1 MSAHRVLLGVLA
13 GAPRAPL
20 VAMLVSLGYEVTLAD
35 DSAELLEHAR
45 VREPQWVLT
54 DHAFLDAA
62 TGDLLADLR
71 VRFPGTPLMVLPR
84 GTPADRRGLDP
95 GPDAELTLPS
105 ELMGLMGL
113 MGAVDR
119 LLGPTRPV
127 PATNTSPRKRP
138 HLDPFVGQS
147 PEIRRLAEEALKA
160 LASESPI
167 LIEGETGTGK
177 GVLASWLH
185 RHGPRAHEGFVDLN
199 CAGISRELMD
209 SELFGH
215 EKGAFTGAV
224 TSKPG
229 LLEVADK
236 GTLFLDEVGDM
247 DLPIQA
253 KLLKVIEEKRFRRVG
268 ETRERHTD
276 VRIIAATHHD
286 LHQRVQDG
294 LFRRDLYFRICV
306 LPMRMPALRNRIQ
319 DIPALARRILAQLAV
334 ELGRSEPVLSPAAE
348 DALQSYPWPG
358 NLRDLRNGLERAL
371 LSCEG
376 GVIEREHLRFDAHGA
391 LGSRG
396 PMETAPGPD
405 ARTRFPAGATGT
417 LQEMERAII
426 LRVLEEVGNNKEL
439 ASKRLGIPRS
449 TFYQKLA
456 AMGITRR

>member
-1 MSAHRVLLGVLA
+1 MSAHRVLLGVLP

-20 VAMLVSLGYEVTLAD
+20 VALLVSLGYEVTLAD
-35 DSAELLEHAR
+35 DGSELLEHAR
-45 VREPQWVLT
+45 VHEPQWVLT

-62 TGDLLADLR
+62 TGDLFADLR
-71 VRFPGTPLMVLPR
+71 VRLPGTPLVVLPP
-84 GTPADRRGLDP
+84 GTPADRRGFDP

-105 ELMGLMGL
+105 ELMG
-113 MGAVDR
+113 AVDR
-119 LLGPTRPV
+119 VLGPTRPV
-127 PATNTSPRKRP
+127 PATHTRPHKRP
-138 HLDPFVGQS
+138 LFDPFVGQS

-286 LHQRVQDG
+286 LQQRVQDG
-294 LFRRDLYFRICV
+294 WFRRDLYFRICV
-306 LPMRMPALRNRIQ
+306 LPMRMPALRNRAQ
-319 DIPALARRILAQLAV
+319 DIPALARRILAQLSV
-334 ELGRSEPVLSPAAE
+334 ELGRAEPVLSPAAE

-376 GVIEREHLRFDAHGA
+376 AAIEREHLRFDAHGA

-396 PMETAPGPD
+396 PMETAPGPG
-405 ARTRFPAGATGT
+405 APNGFPVGATGT

-426 LRVLEEVGNNKEL
+426 LSVLEEVGNNKEL